1 MLYARTVHHLTS
13 LSELLAKVARNQN
26 EAASS
31 YSTDEGQ
38 PMAAEVERLKLEK
51 KIQRYRRIAREL
63 AIDSDTAKLI
73 LEFVADL
80 ERKLREM
87 DE

>member
-1 MLYARTVHHLTS
+1 
-13 LSELLAKVARNQN
+13 
-26 EAASS
+26 
-31 YSTDEGQ
+31 
-38 PMAAEVERLKLEK
+38 MAAEVERLKLEK

-73 LEFVADL
+73 LELVSDL